1 MAATAPP
8 KPMQAQTRSTQLKPL
23 KPGRGAS
30 KINCKENAVSKLNE
44 NPKFVTHPDK
54 ITSILCAIQIQNC
67 LCTLSQQGQ
76 KKGLLTSII
85 EVDKEQNLLILD
97 EINSAELRTFFQ
109 STQKIK
115 LSTYLNGVHLA
126 FLMTLTA
133 VIKPGTESLNYTSP
147 LPDRIYYPQRR
158 NSPRL
163 VTDTLTI
170 TFPAVKNQYLVH
182 GEVMDVSRG
191 GMSFRLTAKENSIQ
205 TGDYLRNCHL
215 NLPIGYE
222 MVFTLVIRSVKTE
235 RNAVFIGGYFVNLS
249 PQCKNRLDIFIAT
262 LEREIIR
269 KRKNPDLNL

>member
-1 MAATAPP
+1 M
-8 KPMQAQTRSTQLKPL
+8 STF
-23 KPGRGAS
+23 
-30 KINCKENAVSKLNE
+30 NE

-67 LCTLSQQGQ
+67 LCTLTVQGQ

-85 EVDKEQNLLILD
+85 EVNKEQSLLVLD
-97 EINSAELRTFFQ
+97 EINSAELSTFLQ
-109 STQKIK
+109 SAHKIK

-126 FLMTLTA
+126 FLLTLTA
-133 VIKPGTESLNYTSP
+133 VKKPGTDILHYSTP
-147 LPDRIYYPQRR
+147 FPDRIYYPQRR
-158 NSPRL
+158 SSPRL

-170 TFPAVKNQYLVH
+170 TWLTTKNKCLVH
-182 GEVMDVSRG
+182 GEVIDISRG
-191 GMSFRLTAKENSIQ
+191 GMSFSLTEEDNSVQ
-205 TGDYLRNCHL
+205 AGDTLRNCHL

-235 RNAVFIGGYFVNLS
+235 RNTVFIGGYFVNLS
-249 PQCKNRLDIFIAT
+249 PQGKSKLDFYIAA